1 MLPRNAPSHCSP
13 SLVMLLGRAV
23 LAVTQGAHG
32 GAGVWSRVPSTQKP
46 SPSQSVVFDA
56 VVAVVVWVGGL
67 CLLT

>member
-1 MLPRNAPSHCSP
+1 
-13 SLVMLLGRAV
+13 MLLGRAV